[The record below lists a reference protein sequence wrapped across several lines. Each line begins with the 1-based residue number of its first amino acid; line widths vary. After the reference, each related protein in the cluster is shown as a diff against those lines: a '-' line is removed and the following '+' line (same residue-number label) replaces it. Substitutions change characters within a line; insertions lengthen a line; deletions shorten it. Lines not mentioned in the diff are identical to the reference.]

1 MADMVKAEDRNCV
14 NDPLPENTAYLNGYN
29 HDGQIKRRCQYLI
42 GQLDDWEER
51 GLGQKDIS
59 VWGWIADGHGSG
71 PWFNKEVSFCESN
84 DPASC
89 TEAIRLAK
97 KASGST
103 HPDWMNA

>member
-1 MADMVKAEDRNCV
+1 MIKAEDRNCV
-14 NDPLPENTAYLNGYN
+14 NDPLEENAPSYKLTNLG
-29 HDGQIKRRCQYLI
+29 GFIKRRCVYLI

-51 GLGQKDIS
+51 GLGQKDNS
-59 VWGWIADGHGSG
+59 VWGHLPDGFGSSG
-71 PWFNKEVSFCESN
+71 TKFNKEVSFCESN

-103 HPDWMNA
+103 HPDWINA